1 MFTVLVKFPKYIERD
16 TTGNNVFIQCALQ
29 FVNRFYSILL
39 FSYVTFI
46 YTKGYIY
53 QFRSTIK
60 FLAFIQKRY
69 ALI

>member
-1 MFTVLVKFPKYIERD
+1 MFPVLVKFPKYIERD

-29 FVNRFYSILL
+29 FVNRFYYIFL

-53 QFRSTIK
+53 QF
-60 FLAFIQKRY
+60 
-69 ALI
+69 